1 MPCGVAATEAPA
13 LRSRPGVIGPAVAG
27 NLGFRTYLVGDA
39 TTTFDRVGP
48 DGRRH
53 RAEEVHAISLASLH
67 GEFATVVDTAAV
79 LRSVGEGPAA
89 GAPAAS
95 PGQ

>member
-1 MPCGVAATEAPA
+1 M
-13 LRSRPGVIGPAVAG
+13 AG
-27 NLGFRTYLVGDA
+27 SLGFRTHLVGAA
-39 TTTFDRVGP
+39 TATFDRVGP

-79 LRSVGEGPAA
+79 LRSAGAGPAA
-89 GAPAAS
+89 GAPAVAA
-95 PGQ
+95 